1 MYAKISDITL
11 TQDTIYTNEWDFTP
25 VPQMVKPTVQ
35 GNVVIEVI
43 NPVSYSGRPMTLQLG
58 WINAQTLRYL
68 TALRDTYDQKAR
80 ITRLCDGREFT
91 TVFNHAMGNPLQVAS
106 IVPRPD
112 HFNQVSPDWYDATL
126 NLLQGEISDTT
137 SFSYGTFNPSDKDGN
152 ITLSNGDLTVEST
165 LIGLR
170 SVRSTFSKN
179 DDGTAYAEFTIDADP
194 VGDGEIVI
202 GIGNPSANLAT
213 YAGADTNS
221 YGYYGADG
229 KKLYDGGSETM
240 GDTYTVGDKIQM
252 AYDMNNGNLWF
263 GKNGTWVGDPVGRSD
278 PAFTSISGDMHIM
291 ISIGR
296 VGNEVTANFGATIL
310 EYMFPQGFL
319 PGLIEEA

>member
-1 MYAKISDITL
+1 MYAMISDITL
-11 TQDTIYTNEWDFTP
+11 TQDTIYTNEWDYTP
-25 VPQMVKPTVQ
+25 VAQMVKPTVT

-43 NPVSYSGRPMTLQLG
+43 NPNSYSGRPMTLWLG
-58 WINAQTLRYL
+58 WINATTLRLL

-91 TVFNHAMGNPLQVAS
+91 TVFNHGLGTPVQVAS

-112 HFNQVSPDWYDATL
+112 HYNQVTPDWYDVTM
-126 NLLQGEISDTT
+126 NLLQGEISDTL
-137 SFSYGTFNPSDKDGN
+137 SFDYGTFNPSDKDGN

-179 DDGTAYAEFTIDADP
+179 DEGTAYGEFTIDADP
-194 VGDGEIVI
+194 IGDGEIVI

-221 YGYYGADG
+221 YGLLAG
-229 KKLYDGGSETM
+229 
-240 GDTYTVGDKIQM
+240 
-252 AYDMNNGNLWF
+252 
-263 GKNGTWVGDPVGRSD
+263 
-278 PAFTSISGDMHIM
+278 
-291 ISIGR
+291 
-296 VGNEVTANFGATIL
+296 L
-310 EYMFPQGFL
+310 EMS
-319 PGLIEEA
+319 